1 MENCKSDTQS
11 SIGMQSII
19 VFLDVDGVLN
29 DINSK
34 EVLDDEKIAVLSKI
48 CALGDSRIVLCSSW
62 RDLWSPGKLP
72 KACMEMRQKLITALM
87 KYDLEISDITPY
99 INSHRPTECR
109 QWLDEHEKD
118 YDAVLILDDDFGKN
132 EYEMVGL
139 GDCLIHTRF
148 FVKKNGGLQEKHIKE
163 AKERLKRQKGK
174 KL

>member
-1 MENCKSDTQS
+1 MENCKSDAQTS
-11 SIGMQSII
+11 VEMQNII

-29 DINSK
+29 DVNSK
-34 EVLDDEKIAVLSKI
+34 EELDDEKIAVLSKI
-48 CALGDSRIVLCSSW
+48 CALGNARIVLCSSW
-62 RDLWSPGKLP
+62 RDFWISDNLP
-72 KACMEMRQKLITALM
+72 QACLKMKQKLINALM
-87 KYDLEISDITPY
+87 KYNLEISDVTPY
-99 INSHRPTECR
+99 IHSDRPAECR

-163 AKERLKRQKGK
+163 AKERLERQKGK